1 VTDTPLQPVLA
12 GFEFN
17 GSELPDG
24 VFPVAFRARE
34 AVSEPFD
41 FRVEFSHSTELGD
54 DPVDLT
60 KCLRSAMSL
69 AVFEDRDASEA
80 RYFHGVCEEIRY
92 LRSQGTRHFYEVRL
106 VPSLY
111 ALGHRQDCR
120 IFQDMT
126 VVDILEKLLEEAGI
140 RDHVVWDKIGDF
152 APLEFT
158 VQYRETTL
166 NFFERLLE
174 DHGLFYFFEHTREAH
189 TLVIADHKGAFRPL
203 DSDHDAHLSLTTGVA
218 AAGSIVQRLQRTVSL
233 RTAQVELRDFDFKKP
248 GVPPSG
254 EAQAEAVW
262 PHQHYDYPSGF
273 LEGPQAKSAA
283 TTRLRQ
289 LRHDADV
296 LSGQV
301 ANATLRVGRSVTFG
315 GHIEEE
321 LNTEVVCVEL
331 ETRGRHDPSSRDLAH
346 HARASFRAVP
356 AGVEWKPRRK
366 AHRPR
371 IAGLHTAIVTGDSA
385 QDQAI
390 HVDEHGRVKVRFY
403 WDRVSQ
409 QNGTSSCWIRVNQL
423 ALGGSMILPRIGWE
437 LSIAFLEGNPDRPVA
452 LGKFYNATHLP
463 PQGLPG
469 AKASSSMKSMSTPGG
484 AGHNSIG
491 ASDTGGSQGL
501 GIHAQKDIN
510 MVTGGDWTEN
520 VGVDDVENITKNVSL
535 SVAGTETIEVG
546 GDQSLNVGCDITTNI
561 AADQTTT
568 IGGSDDSN
576 CTADLVEEI
585 GGARSYTVGGMAT
598 TINNSDHKEIQ
609 GDLSRTVGAVHLIA
623 SVASI
628 TDNIVG
634 SRTTTVGA
642 VRALLSVGGVEET
655 VGAGKTQTSLA
666 AEVHVTRGNN
676 STTSKAAVTS
686 MVGAIHYQKITG
698 DYVVKSPMIT
708 LLGAVADIAGG
719 SSSLKLGGGPI
730 VMKGSKIAL
739 DAPLI
744 IRLGATLK
752 LA

>member
-1 VTDTPLQPVLA
+1 VTETPQQPMLA
-12 GFEFN
+12 GFEFE
-17 GSELPDG
+17 GSALPSG
-24 VFPVAFRARE
+24 VTAVSYRARE
-34 AVSEPFD
+34 GISQPFEV
-41 FRVEFSHSTELGD
+41 FVEFYESPDE
-54 DPVDLT
+54 PVDMAA
-60 KCLRSAMSL
+60 CLRSAMTL
-69 AVFEDRDASEA
+69 AVFEDRAEGDP
-80 RYFHGVCEEIRY
+80 RYFHGICEEIRY
-92 LRSQGTRHFYEVRL
+92 LRSQGVRAFYEVRL
-106 VPSLY
+106 VPSLF
-111 ALGHRQDCR
+111 ALSHRQDCR
-120 IFQDMT
+120 IFQDLT
-126 VVDILEKLLEEAGI
+126 VVDILEKLLTEAGL
-140 RDHVVWDKIGDF
+140 RDHVVWDKVGTYSKQ
-152 APLEFT
+152 EFI

-174 DHGLFYFFEHTREAH
+174 DNGLFYFFEHTKDAH
-189 TLVIADHKGAFRPL
+189 TLVIADHHGAFRPH
-203 DSDHDAHLSLTTGVA
+203 DSAVDAHLSLTTGVGA
-218 AAGSIVQRLQRTVSL
+218 TGTIVRRLHRTVSL

-248 GVPPSG
+248 GVSPSG
-254 EAQAEAVW
+254 QAQAETTW
-262 PHQHYDYPSGF
+262 PHLHYDYPVGF
-273 LEGPQAKSAA
+273 LEGPEVQAAS

-296 LSGQV
+296 LAGNV
-301 ANATLRVGRSVTFG
+301 PNCTLRIGRIVTFG
-315 GHIEEE
+315 GHADEE
-321 LNTEVVCVEL
+321 LNAKVVCVQL
-331 ETRGRHDPSSRDLAH
+331 HTRGRQDPSSALPPE
-346 HARASFRAVP
+346 HARAVFRAVP
-356 AGVEWKPRRK
+356 AGVDWKPPRR

-371 IAGLHTAIVTGDSA
+371 IAGIHTAIVTGDSA

-403 WDRVSQ
+403 WDRVGQ
-409 QNGTSSCWIRVNQL
+409 QNSTSSCWIRVNQL
-423 ALGGSMILPRIGWE
+423 NLGGSMILPRIGWE

-452 LGKFYNATHLP
+452 LGKFYNAEHAP

-469 AKASSSMKSMSTPGG
+469 AKASGSMKSMSTPGG

-491 ASDTGGSQGL
+491 AADTGGSQGL

-535 SVAGTETIEVG
+535 SVAGTETIDIG
-546 GDQSLNVGCDITTNI
+546 GNHDLNVGCDITTNI
-561 AADQTTT
+561 AADQSTTV
-568 IGGSDDSN
+568 GGSDDSN
-576 CTADLVEEI
+576 CTADLIEEI

-598 TINNSDHKEIQ
+598 TIDNSDHKEIQ
-609 GDLSRTVGAVHLIA
+609 GDISRTVGAVHLIA

-628 TDNIVG
+628 TDAIVG

-642 VRALLSVGGVEET
+642 VRALLSVGGVEES

-676 STTSKAAVTS
+676 TTASKAAVTS